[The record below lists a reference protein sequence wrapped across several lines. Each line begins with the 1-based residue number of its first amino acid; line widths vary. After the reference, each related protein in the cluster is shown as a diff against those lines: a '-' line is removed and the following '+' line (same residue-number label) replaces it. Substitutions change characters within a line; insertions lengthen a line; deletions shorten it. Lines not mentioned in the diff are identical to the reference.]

1 MTTFIEGELRVTFT
15 DAVSARKFDGDS
27 HRLSHCMK
35 AVDFIVELP
44 DCYLFIE
51 FKDAQDSTA
60 PQRAMDTYL
69 ERFLKGSVDKDLIYK
84 YRDSLLYE
92 RAAGRG
98 EKPIKYLVLIASD
111 ALEAAHLLSRQEALN
126 RKLPLRGPGGQ
137 SWVRPIVKSCAV
149 LNIDTWNKYLP
160 HYLVARILA

>member
-1 MTTFIEGELRVTFT
+1 
-15 DAVSARKFDGDS
+15 
-27 HRLSHCMK
+27 
-35 AVDFIVELP
+35 
-44 DCYLFIE
+44 
-51 FKDAQDSTA
+51 
-60 PQRAMDTYL
+60 MDTYF

-137 SWVRPIVKSCAV
+137 SWFARLSRVVRYSISTRGT
-149 LNIDTWNKYLP
+149 NIFPTTQSPEYSHNVIRRP
-160 HYLVARILA
+160 TP